1 MFILLSKSGK
11 VYFWQ
16 MKCTNFK
23 HILALLT
30 YALKSPVFEQEAL
43 KKSKME
49 PGHPVDGKHVV
60 FGQIADGDESSM
72 DILRQIEA
80 QGSES
85 GDPQKEVTLLD
96 VELVDVDTE
105 TLNCSC

>member
-30 YALKSPVFEQEAL
+30 YDLKSPVVEQEAL
-43 KKSKME
+43 KKSKTE
-49 PGHPVDGKHVV
+49 PGHPVIPQFDDVV
-60 FGQIADGDESSM
+60 
-72 DILRQIEA
+72 RH
-80 QGSES
+80 
-85 GDPQKEVTLLD
+85 T
-96 VELVDVDTE
+96 
-105 TLNCSC
+105 N